1 MKQSSN
7 ATKGSL
13 QLNEELSRRLFQIL
27 STELQPKLALKEEA
41 VQWESLKGWRSYQ
54 HWKLVNSF

>member
-41 VQWESLKGWRSYQ
+41 VQWESLKG
-54 HWKLVNSF
+54 